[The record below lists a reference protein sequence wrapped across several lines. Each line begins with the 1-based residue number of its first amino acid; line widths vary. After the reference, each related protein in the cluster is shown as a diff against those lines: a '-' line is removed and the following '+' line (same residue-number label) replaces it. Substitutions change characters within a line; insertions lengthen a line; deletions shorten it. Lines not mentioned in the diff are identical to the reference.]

1 MHRDRWIKISFYF
14 IAIAV
19 VQELLFR
26 ICFPL
31 PEIENLNRIDLDVNV
46 LQETHRI
53 YQRDQDWYWQ
63 SSLDTEARFV
73 HRMNRYGFRD
83 QEWCV
88 TKPPD
93 VRRIL
98 MIGDSFV
105 EGVMSS
111 QDQTIPAYLHQP

>member
-1 MHRDRWIKISFYF
+1 MDRWIKISFYF

-31 PEIENLNRIDLDVNV
+31 PEIKNLNRIDLDVNV

-63 SSLDTEARFV
+63 SALDTEALFV
-73 HRMNRYGFRD
+73 HRMNQYGFRD

-88 TKPPD
+88 TKPHD

-105 EGVMSS
+105 EGVMAS
-111 QDQTIPAYLHQP
+111 QDQTIPA